1 MFSLVNPRR
10 RRHHKHNA
18 RRRHHRRHRGYAINP
33 RRHHGGSSLGVLS
46 MVQHPGDAVSK
57 GLFGVLGAFL
67 PVAVPNWLL
76 PFPGTDIMSK
86 VLRFGSRAAAAGLM
100 VQFGGRMAG
109 RNLDALKV
117 GAYIGVAGGTL
128 LDLLGTRIVVG
139 YGDVTQTPG
148 QLLAGF
154 GSIGSLF
161 SGAPATTTTT
171 GTVAGL
177 ASGYYRGRPGG
188 VGALGAAY
196 VAGRPGRLAGIH
208 GSGTRSMGPRHGLFG
223 GM

>member
-1 MFSLVNPRR
+1 MFSLVNPRHR
-10 RRHHKHNA
+10 RRHHRKGH
-18 RRRHHRRHRGYAINP
+18 RRHHRRHHYGINP
-33 RRHHGGSSLGVLS
+33 RRHHRGGGSRLGMLS
-46 MVQHPGDAVSK
+46 MIQRPGEAVSK

-67 PVAVPNWLL
+67 PTATANWLL

-86 VLRFGSRAAAAGLM
+86 VLRFGSRAAAAGLL
-100 VQFGGRMAG
+100 VNFGRPMAG
-109 RNLDALKV
+109 RYAEAMNV

-128 LDLLGTRIVVG
+128 LDFLGTRIVVG
-139 YGDVTQTPG
+139 YGDTTQTPG

-154 GSIGSLF
+154 GSVGSLF
-161 SGAPATTTTT
+161 GAAPATTT

-208 GSGTRSMGPRHGLFG
+208 GGGTRSMGPKHGLFG

>member
-10 RRHHKHNA
+10 RHHKKSH
-18 RRRHHRRHRGYAINP
+18 RRHHRRHHYGINP
-33 RRHHGGSSLGVLS
+33 RRHHSGGGSLGMMS
-46 MVQHPGDAVSK
+46 MIQHPGDAVSK

-100 VQFGGRMAG
+100 IQFGGRMAG

-128 LDLLGTRIVVG
+128 LDFLGTRIVVG
-139 YGDVTQTPG
+139 YGDTTQTPG

-154 GSIGSLF
+154 GNIGSLF
-161 SGAPATTTTT
+161 GTTPAATT

-188 VGALGAAY
+188 VGALGSAY
-196 VAGRPGRLAGIH
+196 AAGRPGRLAGIH
-208 GSGTRSMGPRHGLFG
+208 GAGTRSMGPKHGLFG
-223 GM
+223 GI